1 VATERV
7 AARLAELGFETGLDP
22 ERLDAAA
29 AFARGLRSG
38 AP

>member
-22 ERLDAAA
+22 AGLAATA
-29 AFARGLRSG
+29 AFARQLRTS
-38 AP
+38 A